1 MPFATKASNDS
12 CAYTN
17 ACMQHKNFNQ
27 DEWRAVELLVSEFKL
42 ATKLTVMTGPV
53 FTTTD
58 RFYIKAFGDYPV
70 RISTKK
76 HKALLTKDPKT
87 LQLDAGI
94 VGESSI
100 DSARDNFPLEA
111 FYAMIEEISW
121 V

>member
-1 MPFATKASNDS
+1 MPFATEASNDS

-27 DEWRAVELLVSEFKL
+27 DEWRTVELLVSEFKL

-58 RFYIKAFGDYPV
+58 RFYIKVFGDYPV
-70 RISTKK
+70 RI
-76 HKALLTKDPKT
+76 P
-87 LQLDAGI
+87 
-94 VGESSI
+94 
-100 DSARDNFPLEA
+100 SAFWK
-111 FYAMIEEISW
+111 ISW